1 MSDLSTR
8 FDALRAAERVEPA
21 DLDCLCDLCDLWA
34 DLGAERGA

>member
-21 DLDCLCDLCDLWA
+21 DLDCLCGLWA
-34 DLGAERGA
+34 GLGAERGA